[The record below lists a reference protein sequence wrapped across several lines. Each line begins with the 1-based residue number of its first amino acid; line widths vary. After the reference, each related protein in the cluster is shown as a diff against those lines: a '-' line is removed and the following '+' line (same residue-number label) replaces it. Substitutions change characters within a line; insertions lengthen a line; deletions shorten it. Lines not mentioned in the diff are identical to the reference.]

1 MSKAV
6 KKQEVADFIDSK
18 GIPSYVEV
26 RLENGHNCDVLDKH
40 LRFIMNPPA
49 NFELTDSEQ
58 DFIYKPL
65 FEVITLGK
73 KKMKKMKKKKVGQ
86 QWVNRLYYN
95 KPDYSMF

>member
-1 MSKAV
+1 M
-6 KKQEVADFIDSK
+6 
-18 GIPSYVEV
+18 EV

-49 NFELTDSEQ
+49 NFEMADPDLE
-58 DFIYKPL
+58 FLYKPL

-73 KKMKKMKKKKVGQ
+73 KKIKKMKKKKVGQ

-95 KPDYSMF
+95 KPDYSMFLNQQQNNNITQFTEYTVSVNTS